1 MPLTG
6 LIFMYFSAPIRMNPI
21 RIQNILLFISLTPV
35 YFLAF
40 SSA

>member
-1 MPLTG
+1 M
-6 LIFMYFSAPIRMNPI
+6 IRMNPI
-21 RIQNILLFISLTPV
+21 RIQNILLFILLSPA

>member
-1 MPLTG
+1 M
-6 LIFMYFSAPIRMNPI
+6 IRMNPI
-21 RIQNILLFISLTPV
+21 RIQNILLFISLTPA

>member
-1 MPLTG
+1 M
-6 LIFMYFSAPIRMNPI
+6 IRMNPI
-21 RIQNILLFISLTPV
+21 RIQNIFLFISLSPA